1 MTPGTGKFF
10 PDKKPKTPDIVAR
23 MQEELCGPSSDE
35 VELCSSSS
43 DGVCELCA
51 IFTDAIKEIERLRT
65 VGDALAHG
73 IRTAHWDDAL
83 DAWTELREGGN
94 Q

>member
-23 MQEELCGPSSDE
+23 MREELCGPHDDE
-35 VELCSSSS
+35 TC
-43 DGVCELCA
+43 DICE
-51 IFTDAIKEIERLRT
+51 IFTDAINEIERLRT